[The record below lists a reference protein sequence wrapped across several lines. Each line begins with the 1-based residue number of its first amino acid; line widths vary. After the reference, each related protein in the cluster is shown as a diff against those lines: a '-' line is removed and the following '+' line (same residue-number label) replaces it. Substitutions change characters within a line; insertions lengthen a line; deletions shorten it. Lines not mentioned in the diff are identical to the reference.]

1 MAVAKLLYFAL
12 PHLPVIFNHDTD
24 ATPMAEKKEYPAPAG
39 PSPDT
44 QDHFAVDHPSDDED
58 SRPSLGEEPAD
69 ENLPAANHPTVAF
82 LIPFP
87 PTLRP
92 PSKKNAKV
100 PPFMMYAPLAAP
112 LPPLKEGEKESYKN
126 KAVRKWEKEQKEAHD
141 KGTGFKAKAVGLIAK
156 GMSATKNSRIEFL
169 IRTPNKKKLKELR
182 FVYPRSW
189 PAEHVRQEFTELV
202 KSAKKGAIMNGVI
215 STSLAPFALAF
226 DCLTFI
232 PGPFE
237 ITAVWSASSWTGA
250 ARATGIANRVTSSE
264 LPISFIPDPQL
275 ELLRHRMHELCW
287 QRVKPGTINP
297 PMFDGSEGAV
307 VKRGPDLAG
316 AALEVF
322 REYGEDMSDVEMDR
336 RLVAEDLE
344 RCMRKAA
351 KEWAKAVA

>member
-1 MAVAKLLYFAL
+1 
-12 PHLPVIFNHDTD
+12 
-24 ATPMAEKKEYPAPAG
+24 MAEKKEYPAPAG

-169 IRTPNKKKLKELR
+169 IRTPNKKKLKE
-182 FVYPRSW
+182 
-189 PAEHVRQEFTELV
+189 VRG
-202 KSAKKGAIMNGVI
+202 S
-215 STSLAPFALAF
+215 PF
-226 DCLTFI
+226 CLMTPLI
-232 PGPFE
+232 TCRII
-237 ITAVWSASSWTGA
+237 ITASICVSS
-250 ARATGIANRVTSSE
+250 
-264 LPISFIPDPQL
+264 F
-275 ELLRHRMHELCW
+275 
-287 QRVKPGTINP
+287 
-297 PMFDGSEGAV
+297 
-307 VKRGPDLAG
+307 LAG
-316 AALEVF
+316 RACQTGVHRTRQVCQEGCDHERRDIDQPRTVCARIRLPYLHSRTIRDHRSMV
-322 REYGEDMSDVEMDR
+322 SILMDW
-336 RLVAEDLE
+336 
-344 RCMRKAA
+344 RCSCDRDRKSRHVLRTAD
-351 KEWAKAVA
+351 KFYT